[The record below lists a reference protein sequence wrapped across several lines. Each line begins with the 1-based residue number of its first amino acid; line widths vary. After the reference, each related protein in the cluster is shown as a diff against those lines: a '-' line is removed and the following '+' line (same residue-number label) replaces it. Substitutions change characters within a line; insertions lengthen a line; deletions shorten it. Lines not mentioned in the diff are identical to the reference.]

1 MCVCKCV
8 CVYIHIYSV
17 CHTYTYICASTY
29 IHACMHT
36 YIHISSG
43 ILVHKSRCCKRGT
56 DLPWN
61 AHRSW
66 ASRPEAKLR
75 ALRSPTQCTLVF
87 FVFLLNPLFSPPRPK
102 VRLVECHRWLRG
114 VLGDSQPTQPNVNQ
128 SQVYTRLGFRVQGT
142 KKRPSVR
149 RYRSQPRCQCCD
161 AEDGAHQQFN
171 ADFAV
176 EAFSSNRDEHL
187 GKAASARNTHIELH
201 SGES

>member
-1 MCVCKCV
+1 MC
-8 CVYIHIYSV
+8 I
-17 CHTYTYICASTY
+17 YTYIQCISY
-29 IHACMHT
+29 IYIHMCFYIHTCMHACMHT

-75 ALRSPTQCTLVF
+75 ALRSPTQCTLA
-87 FVFLLNPLFSPPRPK
+87 
-102 VRLVECHRWLRG
+102 
-114 VLGDSQPTQPNVNQ
+114 QPNVNQ
-128 SQVYTRLGFRVQGT
+128 SQVYTRLGIRVQGT